1 MKARLPEAFAL
12 ADRLYCYQ
20 GAAVHWDVAEAMRPI
35 EAKTEVFRDIPLLVD
50 SVVREARAQDTVLVM
65 SNGGFG
71 GIQQLLLRAL
81 KERP

>member
-1 MKARLPEAFAL
+1 MK
-12 ADRLYCYQ
+12 
-20 GAAVHWDVAEAMRPI
+20 PI